1 MGAGVDSRDFRVTAG
16 AGRRQKA
23 RIVRVRLVARD
34 ARVLLSVGDMDI
46 GMTLNARR
54 CGVSRCV
61 RHVTARALGVRG
73 RRFRGKRGLLAVT
86 ADARGLTSGDE
97 VVWLMA
103 ADARFVAGWRRPVS
117 LRVTRRARI

>member
-1 MGAGVDSRDFRVTAG
+1 
-16 AGRRQKA
+16 
-23 RIVRVRLVARD
+23 
-34 ARVLLSVGDMDI
+34 
-46 GMTLNARR
+46 MTPNARR
-54 CGVSRCV
+54 GRVSRRM
-61 RHVTARALGVRG
+61 RHVTARAHGVCWG
-73 RRFRGKRGLLAVT
+73 RLSGERDFLAMA